1 MFICNCHICACKR
14 TKGLLYILCNNCWYG
29 CGKCILQYFY
39 LRNFISLKLIH
50 FNLSHYFKP
59 LCIFGTYSILTS
71 MYTSFNTTFLGLV
84 TSPTEVGYYTT
95 ATKLYSILIG
105 IFTAFTGVML
115 PRMSSLIVDNNE
127 AEFNRLLSKS
137 YEALWAFS
145 FPIAL
150 IGVLCAPD
158 IIMIISGVGYEG
170 AIIPMRIVMPLILI
184 IGYEQIIIMQILMP
198 LKRIKQY

>member
-1 MFICNCHICACKR
+1 
-14 TKGLLYILCNNCWYG
+14 
-29 CGKCILQYFY
+29 
-39 LRNFISLKLIH
+39 
-50 FNLSHYFKP
+50 
-59 LCIFGTYSILTS
+59 